1 MKKLMTNGEVFTIA
15 QILFGGA
22 ESEGL
27 ANKRHLKT
35 RMAVRQALKF
45 NYIAIQNANKVI
57 GDMIKDITDELMDE
71 FVEHGKAT
79 KDDEGFRVKEE
90 FIPEFQIA
98 QQNKLNELSAQKV
111 EVDLYTYPEAEFE
124 AYGTQNDGMLT
135 DEELDVLE
143 LFVEKP
149 EETEE

>member
-1 MKKLMTNGEVFTIA
+1 
-15 QILFGGA
+15 
-22 ESEGL
+22 
-27 ANKRHLKT
+27 
-35 RMAVRQALKF
+35 
-45 NYIAIQNANKVI
+45 
-57 GDMIKDITDELMDE
+57 MIKDITDELMDE